1 MVKVK
6 IDKEK
11 YPTTIDISRSNAK
24 FYGWFSLNGKRAG
37 TVWRMSEVY
46 VANEDFD
53 RKRHSK
59 DNRPKQFKAANLK
72 ELARVI
78 ENGFSVM

>member
-1 MVKVK
+1 MLKVK

-11 YPTTIDISRSNAK
+11 CPTTDFGRSNAK

-37 TVWRMSEVY
+37 IVWRMSEVY
-46 VANEDFD
+46 VTNEDFD

-72 ELARVI
+72 DLICVI